1 MTGSVSGS
9 SGDTSAKKMEEGDFS
24 SLRVY
29 VPFLMHV
36 VERGE
41 RKKEK
46 KNEFDASVAKKKT
59 GIVRR

>member
-36 VERGE
+36 VEGGKE
-41 RKKEK
+41 KKK